1 MSERICKRP
10 ELFSASPPAN
20 AALMS
25 ARKAKSRKKVE
36 VSIRNLNYRE
46 LAKSKK
52 DSDGKQMTYTTKNKA
67 GSITKKIGPVQPDKK
82 KAEAVKIKMKFKH
95 K

>member
-1 MSERICKRP
+1 MSKRICKKP
-10 ELFSASPPAN
+10 ELFSPSPAAN

-52 DSDGKQMTYTTKNKA
+52 DSDGKQITYTTKNKA
-67 GSITKKIGPVQPDKK
+67 RSIKKRL
-82 KAEAVKIKMKFKH
+82 ALYNLTR
-95 K
+95 